1 MLRKKQGVFN
11 DNILRVD
18 QKKPSRTGLKK
29 AVVSLQKGGLVA
41 FPTDTFYG
49 LGADV
54 FYKPALERIYQVKG
68 RDTLKPILVVV
79 PNITKLQ
86 SLTIKISEQAK
97 ILMDRFWPGPLTLL
111 LPARSDLPSI
121 LVGETGKI
129 GVRIPD
135 HPVALALLKEW
146 NGPLTATSANPS
158 GQRSPRSIKEIDAS
172 FKRKLD
178 LIIDAG
184 PTTGEN
190 ESTIVDTTLHP
201 PRLVRKGQI
210 PFESIMEALGLTL
223 TDEHDW

>member
-1 MLRKKQGVFN
+1 MLRKKQGVFS

-18 QKKPSRTGLKK
+18 RKKPSLTDLKK
-29 AVVSLQKGGLVA
+29 AVTLLQKGGLVA

-54 FYKPALERIYQVKG
+54 FCKPALERIYQVKG

-79 PNITKLQ
+79 PNIAKLQ
-86 SLTIKISEQAK
+86 SLTTRLSKQARS
-97 ILMDRFWPGPLTLL
+97 LMDRFWPGPLTLL
-111 LPARSDLPSI
+111 LPARSNLPSL

-135 HPVALALLKEW
+135 HPLAVALLKEW

-158 GQRSPRSIKEIDAS
+158 GQRSPRSIKEIEAS
-172 FKRKLD
+172 FRLKLD

-184 PTTGEN
+184 PTTGGN

-210 PFESIMEALGLTL
+210 PFESIMEAIGLTL